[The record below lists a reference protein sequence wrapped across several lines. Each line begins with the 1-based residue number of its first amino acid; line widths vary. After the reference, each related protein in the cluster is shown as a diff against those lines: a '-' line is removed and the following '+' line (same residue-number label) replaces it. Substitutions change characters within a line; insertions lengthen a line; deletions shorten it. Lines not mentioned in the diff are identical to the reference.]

1 MRIAA
6 HILSY
11 AFHPIFL
18 PTFGLLVIF
27 GLNSY
32 IAATTPLQKQLFLL
46 GWIFINTAI
55 IPFLFTAFLRWKNL
69 VTSIQLDS
77 QEDRIVPFTFA
88 LFFYLTNY
96 WLLRDIPMPQIIY
109 SIFLGSS
116 VAVGL
121 ALLVNFYTKISIHMI
136 GMGGITAAI
145 YAMAQV
151 YQLDLL
157 VAVLLIVF
165 FSGLVGSARF
175 ILDSH
180 DLKQISLGWFT
191 GFICVYLPIVLGWG

>member
-11 AFHPIFL
+11 IFHPIFL

-32 IAATTPLQKQLFLL
+32 IAATTPAQKQFFLI
-46 GWIFINTAI
+46 GWIFINTAV

-69 VTSIQLDS
+69 VSSIQLETR
-77 QEDRIVPFTFA
+77 EDRIVPFTFA

-116 VAVGL
+116 VAVGI
-121 ALLVNFYTKISIHMI
+121 ALIVNFYTKISIHMI

-145 YAMAQV
+145 YAMAQI
-151 YQLDLL
+151 YSLPLTF
-157 VAVLLIVF
+157 AVIIGVIA
-165 FSGLVGSARF
+165 SGLVGSARY
-175 ILDSH
+175 ILESH
-180 DLKQISLGWFT
+180 DLKQISMGWFA
-191 GFICVYLPIVLGWG
+191 GFITVYLPIIMGWG

>member
-1 MRIAA
+1 MRVTA

-11 AFHPIFL
+11 LFHPIFL

-27 GLNSY
+27 GLNRY
-32 IAATTPLQKQLFLL
+32 ISATTPVDKQFFLVS
-46 GWIFINTAI
+46 WIFVNTAV
-55 IPFLFTAFLRWKNL
+55 IPFLFTAVLRWKKL
-69 VTSIQLDS
+69 VSSIQLDTR
-77 QEDRIVPFTFA
+77 EDRIIPFTFA

-116 VAVGL
+116 VAVGI

-151 YQLDLL
+151 YDLNL
-157 VAVLLIVF
+157 VGYVLLAIIS
-165 FSGLVGSARF
+165 SGLVGSARYT
-175 ILDSH
+175 LESH
-180 DLKQISLGWFT
+180 NIPQ
-191 GFICVYLPIVLGWG
+191 IVLGWSTGFLSVYIPMLMGWG

>member
-11 AFHPIFL
+11 IFHPIFL
-18 PTFGLLVIF
+18 PTFGLLIIF

-32 IAATTPLQKQLFLL
+32 IAATTPVQKQFLL
-46 GWIFINTAI
+46 VGWIFINTAV

-69 VTSIQLDS
+69 VSSIQLETR
-77 QEDRIVPFTFA
+77 EDRIVPFTFA

-96 WLLRDIPMPQIIY
+96 WLLRGIPMPQIIY

-116 VAVGL
+116 IAVGI
-121 ALLVNFYTKISIHMI
+121 ALIVNFYTKISIHMI

-145 YAMAQV
+145 YAMAQI
-151 YQLDLL
+151 YSLPLTF
-157 VAVLLIVF
+157 AVIIGVIA
-165 FSGLVGSARF
+165 SGLVGSARY
-175 ILDSH
+175 ILESH
-180 DLKQISLGWFT
+180 DLRQISMGWFT
-191 GFICVYLPIVLGWG
+191 GFFTVYLPIIIGWG